1 MLAVVSAPQRMIGA
15 KNPTKPMRNWP
26 TWVVIGTGRRP
37 FNAST
42 GGGPGTSAPPALA
55 LHRVSLIDARTGE
68 FLLGFF
74 TK

>member
-1 MLAVVSAPQRMIGA
+1 MIGA